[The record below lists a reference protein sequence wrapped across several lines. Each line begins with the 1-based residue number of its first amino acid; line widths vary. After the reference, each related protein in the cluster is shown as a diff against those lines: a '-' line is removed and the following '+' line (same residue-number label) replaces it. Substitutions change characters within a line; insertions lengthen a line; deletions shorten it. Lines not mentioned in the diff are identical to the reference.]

1 MRKFE
6 SLKRRL
12 IVIRRNFIMKFNK
25 AAACLIA
32 TACTASLFSAVASV
46 SAADAITISAETKQ
60 VKPNAE
66 FTVDISLAGVPSS
79 GIAGL
84 DFAIKYDSSVME
96 VTGVT
101 EGSISKTSDKQ
112 VEGFSSNLATNLTD
126 GAVSVLWATG
136 SISDNSKW
144 IKSDGV
150 LLTLNC
156 KAKKEGTAKVEIT
169 KGLRKDATSVDV
181 AVENLEVVNPTV
193 AAGTITVKD
202 GDPTPSPS
210 PSPAESPS
218 PSPSNGGN
226 EGGKTVL
233 GDVDCDGKV
242 DITDITTL
250 AISLV
255 DKKPLDGQAKINADV
270 DGDGSVALTDLAR
283 IKQFVSK
290 VIDKL

>member
-1 MRKFE
+1 
-6 SLKRRL
+6 
-12 IVIRRNFIMKFNK
+12 MKFNK

-32 TACTASLFSAVASV
+32 TACTASLFSTVASV
-46 SAADAITISAETKQ
+46 SAADAITISAETKA
-60 VKPNAE
+60 VESGKE

-84 DFAIKYDSSVME
+84 DFAIKYDTSLME

-101 EGSISKTSDKQ
+101 EGAVSKTNDKQ
-112 VEGFSSNLATNLTD
+112 VEGFSSNLATNINN

-136 SISDNSKW
+136 SVSDNSKW

-156 KAKKEGTAKVEIT
+156 KAKGTGDAKVEIT
-169 KGLRKDATSVDV
+169 KGVRKDATGIDI
-181 AVENLEVVNPTV
+181 AVEGLEVVSGTAKTGTISIGKPAETTTPDPTQNPTTNPTT
-193 AAGTITVKD
+193 GTTL
-202 GDPTPSPS
+202 
-210 PSPAESPS
+210 
-218 PSPSNGGN
+218 
-226 EGGKTVL
+226 L

-255 DKKPLDGQAKINADV
+255 DKKPVTGQAAINADV
-270 DGDGSVALTDLAR
+270 DKDGSVALTDLAR

>member
-1 MRKFE
+1 
-6 SLKRRL
+6 
-12 IVIRRNFIMKFNK
+12 MKFNK

-32 TACTASLFSAVASV
+32 TACTASLFSTVASV
-46 SAADAITISAETKQ
+46 SAADAITIGAETKS
-60 VKPNAE
+60 VESGKE

-84 DFAIKYDSSVME
+84 DFAIKYDTSLME

-101 EGSISKTSDKQ
+101 EGAVSKTNDKQ
-112 VEGFSSNLATNLTD
+112 VEGFSSNLATNINN

-136 SISDNSKW
+136 SVSDSSKW

-156 KAKKEGTAKVEIT
+156 KAKADGDAKVEIT
-169 KGLRKDATSVDV
+169 KGVRKDATGIDI
-181 AVENLEVVNPTV
+181 AVEGLAVVNGT
-193 AAGTITVKD
+193 AKAGTVSIGPK
-202 GDPTPSPS
+202 PTTEPSPTTK
-210 PSPAESPS
+210 PTETTAPGA
-218 PSPSNGGN
+218 
-226 EGGKTVL
+226 TLL

-255 DKKPLDGQAKINADV
+255 DKKPVSGQSAINADV
-270 DGDGSVALTDLAR
+270 DKDGSVALTDLAR

>member
-1 MRKFE
+1 
-6 SLKRRL
+6 
-12 IVIRRNFIMKFNK
+12 MKFNK

-32 TACTASLFSAVASV
+32 TACTASLFSTVASV
-46 SAADAITISAETKQ
+46 SAADAITISAETKA
-60 VKPNAE
+60 VESNKE

-84 DFAIKYDSSVME
+84 DFAIKYDTSLME

-101 EGSISKTSDKQ
+101 EGAVSKTNDKQ
-112 VEGFSSNLATNLTD
+112 VEGFSSNLATNINN

-136 SISDNSKW
+136 SVSDSSKW

-156 KAKKEGTAKVEIT
+156 KALKDGDAKVDIT
-169 KGLRKDATSVDV
+169 KGVRKDATGIDI
-181 AVENLEVVNPTV
+181 AVEGLEVVSGT
-193 AAGTITVKD
+193 AKAGTISIGKPV
-202 GDPTPSPS
+202 DPTKEPTTDPT
-210 PSPAESPS
+210 
-218 PSPSNGGN
+218 
-226 EGGKTVL
+226 KTTTEPTTTLL

-255 DKKPLDGQAKINADV
+255 DKKPVSGQSAVNADV
-270 DGDGSVALTDLAR
+270 DKDGSVALTDLAR

>member
-1 MRKFE
+1 
-6 SLKRRL
+6 
-12 IVIRRNFIMKFNK
+12 MKFNK

-32 TACTASLFSAVASV
+32 TACTASLFSTVASV
-46 SAADAITISAETKQ
+46 SAADAITIAAETKA
-60 VKPNAE
+60 VESGKE
-66 FTVDISLAGVPSS
+66 FNVDISLAGVPST

-84 DFAIKYDSSVME
+84 DFAIKYDTSLME

-101 EGSISKTSDKQ
+101 EGDVSKTNDKQ
-112 VEGFSSNLATNLTD
+112 VEGFSSNLATNINN

-136 SISDNSKW
+136 SVSDNSKW

-150 LLTLNC
+150 LLTLKC
-156 KAKKEGTAKVEIT
+156 KALKDGEAKVDIT
-169 KGLRKDATSVDV
+169 KGVRKDATGIDI
-181 AVENLEVVNPTV
+181 AVEGLAVVNGT
-193 AAGTITVKD
+193 AKAGTITIGGTK
-202 GDPTPSPS
+202 TTEPSPTTK
-210 PSPAESPS
+210 PTETTAPDA
-218 PSPSNGGN
+218 
-226 EGGKTVL
+226 TLL

-255 DKKPLDGQAKINADV
+255 DKKPVTGQAAINADV
-270 DGDGSVALTDLAR
+270 DKDGSVALTDLAR

>member
-1 MRKFE
+1 
-6 SLKRRL
+6 
-12 IVIRRNFIMKFNK
+12 MKFNK

-32 TACTASLFSAVASV
+32 TACTASLFSTVASV
-46 SAADAITISAETKQ
+46 SAADAITIAAESKS
-60 VKPNAE
+60 VESGKE

-84 DFAIKYDSSVME
+84 DFAIKYDTSLME

-101 EGSISKTSDKQ
+101 EGAVSKTNDKQ
-112 VEGFSSNLATNLTD
+112 VEGFSSNLATNINN

-136 SISDNSKW
+136 SVSDNSKW

-156 KAKKEGTAKVEIT
+156 KAKADGDAKVEIT
-169 KGLRKDATSVDV
+169 KGVRKDATGIDI
-181 AVENLEVVNPTV
+181 AVEGLAVVNGT
-193 AAGTITVKD
+193 AKAGTVSIGPK
-202 GDPTPSPS
+202 PTTEPSPTTK
-210 PSPAESPS
+210 PTETTAPGA
-218 PSPSNGGN
+218 
-226 EGGKTVL
+226 TLL

-255 DKKPLDGQAKINADV
+255 DKKPVTGQAAINADV
-270 DGDGSVALTDLAR
+270 DKDGSVALTDLAR

>member
-1 MRKFE
+1 
-6 SLKRRL
+6 
-12 IVIRRNFIMKFNK
+12 MKFNK

-32 TACTASLFSAVASV
+32 TACTASLFSTVASV
-46 SAADAITISAETKQ
+46 SAADAITISAETKA
-60 VKPNAE
+60 VESGKE

-84 DFAIKYDSSVME
+84 DFAIKYDTSLME

-101 EGSISKTSDKQ
+101 EGAVSKTNDKQ
-112 VEGFSSNLATNLTD
+112 VEGFSSNLATNINN

-136 SISDNSKW
+136 SVSDNSKW

-156 KAKKEGTAKVEIT
+156 KAKADGDAKVEIT
-169 KGLRKDATSVDV
+169 KGVRKDAEGIDI
-181 AVENLEVVNPTV
+181 AVEGLEVVSGT
-193 AAGTITVKD
+193 AKAGTI
-202 GDPTPSPS
+202 SI
-210 PSPAESPS
+210 
-218 PSPSNGGN
+218 
-226 EGGKTVL
+226 GKTVDPTKEPTADPTKSTTEPTTTLL

-255 DKKPLDGQAKINADV
+255 DKKPLTGQAKINADV
-270 DGDGSVALTDLAR
+270 DKDGEVALTDLAKIR
-283 IKQFVSK
+283 QYVSK
-290 VIDKL
+290 VITSL

>member
-1 MRKFE
+1 
-6 SLKRRL
+6 
-12 IVIRRNFIMKFNK
+12 MKFNK

-32 TACTASLFSAVASV
+32 TACTASLFSTVASV
-46 SAADAITISAETKQ
+46 SAADAITIAAETKA
-60 VKPNAE
+60 VESGKE
-66 FTVDISLAGVPSS
+66 FTVDISLAGVPST

-84 DFAIKYDSSVME
+84 DFAIKYDASLME

-101 EGSISKTSDKQ
+101 EGAVSKTNDKQ
-112 VEGFSSNLATNLTD
+112 VEGFSSNLATNINN

-136 SISDNSKW
+136 SVSDSSKW

-156 KAKKEGTAKVEIT
+156 KALKDGDAKVDITKGVRKDAEGIDIAVEGLAVVNGTAK
-169 KGLRKDATSVDV
+169 
-181 AVENLEVVNPTV
+181 
-193 AAGTITVKD
+193 AGTITI
-202 GDPTPSPS
+202 
-210 PSPAESPS
+210 
-218 PSPSNGGN
+218 
-226 EGGKTVL
+226 GGKTTEPSPTTNPTETTAPGTTLL

-255 DKKPLDGQAKINADV
+255 DKKPVSGQSAINADV
-270 DGDGSVALTDLAR
+270 DKDGSVALTDLAR

>member
-1 MRKFE
+1 
-6 SLKRRL
+6 
-12 IVIRRNFIMKFNK
+12 MKFNK

-32 TACTASLFSAVASV
+32 TACTASLFSTVASV
-46 SAADAITISAETKQ
+46 SAADAITIGAESKA
-60 VKPNAE
+60 VESGKE

-84 DFAIKYDSSVME
+84 DFAIKYDTSLME
-96 VTGVT
+96 VTEVT
-101 EGSISKTSDKQ
+101 EGAVSKTNDKQ
-112 VEGFSSNLATNLTD
+112 VEGFSSNLATYINN

-136 SISDNSKW
+136 SVSDNSKW

-150 LLTLNC
+150 LLTLKC
-156 KAKKEGTAKVEIT
+156 KAKADGDAKVEIT
-169 KGLRKDATSVDV
+169 KGVRKDATGIDI
-181 AVENLEVVNPTV
+181 AVEGLAVVNGT
-193 AAGTITVKD
+193 AKAGTISIGKPAETKTP
-202 GDPTPSPS
+202 DPTQNPTTNPTTE
-210 PSPAESPS
+210 P
-218 PSPSNGGN
+218 
-226 EGGKTVL
+226 TTTLL

-255 DKKPLDGQAKINADV
+255 DKKPVTGQAAINADV
-270 DGDGSVALTDLAR
+270 DKDGSVGLTDLAR

>member
-1 MRKFE
+1 
-6 SLKRRL
+6 
-12 IVIRRNFIMKFNK
+12 MKFNK

-32 TACTASLFSAVASV
+32 TACTASLFSTVASV
-46 SAADAITISAETKQ
+46 SAADAITIGAESKA
-60 VKPNAE
+60 VESGKE

-84 DFAIKYDSSVME
+84 DFAIKYDTSLME

-101 EGSISKTSDKQ
+101 EGAVSKTNDKQ
-112 VEGFSSNLATNLTD
+112 VEGFSSNLATNINN

-136 SISDNSKW
+136 SVSDNSKW

-156 KAKKEGTAKVEIT
+156 KAKADGEAKVEIT
-169 KGLRKDATSVDV
+169 KGVRKDAEGIDI
-181 AVENLEVVNPTV
+181 AVEGLAVVNGT
-193 AAGTITVKD
+193 AKAGTVSIGTK
-202 GDPTPSPS
+202 TTEPSPTTK
-210 PSPAESPS
+210 PTETTAPGA
-218 PSPSNGGN
+218 
-226 EGGKTVL
+226 KLL

-255 DKKPLDGQAKINADV
+255 DKKPLTGDSKINADV

>member
-1 MRKFE
+1 
-6 SLKRRL
+6 
-12 IVIRRNFIMKFNK
+12 MKFNK

-32 TACTASLFSAVASV
+32 TACTASLFSTVASV
-46 SAADAITISAETKQ
+46 SAADAITIGAESKS
-60 VKPNAE
+60 VESGKE

-84 DFAIKYDSSVME
+84 DFAIKYDTSLME

-101 EGSISKTSDKQ
+101 EGAVSKTNDKQ
-112 VEGFSSNLATNLTD
+112 VEGFSSNLATNINN

-136 SISDNSKW
+136 SVSDSSKW

-156 KAKKEGTAKVEIT
+156 KALKDGDAKVDITKGVRKDAEGIDIAVEGLAVVNGTAK
-169 KGLRKDATSVDV
+169 
-181 AVENLEVVNPTV
+181 
-193 AAGTITVKD
+193 AGTVSIGPKAT
-202 GDPTPSPS
+202 TEPSPTTK
-210 PSPAESPS
+210 PTETTAPGA
-218 PSPSNGGN
+218 
-226 EGGKTVL
+226 TLL

-255 DKKPLDGQAKINADV
+255 DKKPVTGQSAVNADV
-270 DGDGSVALTDLAR
+270 DKDGSVALTDLAR

>member
-1 MRKFE
+1 
-6 SLKRRL
+6 
-12 IVIRRNFIMKFNK
+12 MKFNK

-32 TACTASLFSAVASV
+32 TACTASLFSTVASV
-46 SAADAITISAETKQ
+46 SAADAITIGAESKS
-60 VKPNAE
+60 VESGKE

-84 DFAIKYDSSVME
+84 DFAIKYDTSLME

-101 EGSISKTSDKQ
+101 EGAVSKTNDKQ
-112 VEGFSSNLATNLTD
+112 VEGFSSNLATNINN

-136 SISDNSKW
+136 SVSDSSKW

-156 KAKKEGTAKVEIT
+156 KALKDGDAKVDITKGVRKDAEGIDIAVEGLAVVNGTAK
-169 KGLRKDATSVDV
+169 
-181 AVENLEVVNPTV
+181 
-193 AAGTITVKD
+193 AGTVSIGPKAT
-202 GDPTPSPS
+202 TEPSPTTK
-210 PSPAESPS
+210 PTETTAPGA
-218 PSPSNGGN
+218 
-226 EGGKTVL
+226 TLL

-255 DKKPLDGQAKINADV
+255 DKKPVSGQSAINADV
-270 DGDGSVALTDLAR
+270 DKDGSVALTDLAR

>member
-1 MRKFE
+1 
-6 SLKRRL
+6 
-12 IVIRRNFIMKFNK
+12 MKFNK

-32 TACTASLFSAVASV
+32 TACTASLFSTVASV
-46 SAADAITISAETKQ
+46 SAADAITISAETKS
-60 VKPNAE
+60 VESGKE

-84 DFAIKYDSSVME
+84 DFAIKYDTSLME

-101 EGSISKTSDKQ
+101 EGAVSKTNDKQ
-112 VEGFSSNLATNLTD
+112 VEGFSSNLATNINN

-136 SISDNSKW
+136 SVSDSSKW

-156 KAKKEGTAKVEIT
+156 KALKDGSAKVDIT
-169 KGLRKDATSVDV
+169 KGVRKDATGIDI
-181 AVENLEVVNPTV
+181 AVEGLEVVSGT
-193 AAGTITVKD
+193 AKAGTITI
-202 GDPTPSPS
+202 
-210 PSPAESPS
+210 
-218 PSPSNGGN
+218 
-226 EGGKTVL
+226 GGKTTEPSPTTTTKPTETTAPGTTLL

-255 DKKPLDGQAKINADV
+255 DKKPVTGQAAINADV
-270 DGDGSVALTDLAR
+270 DKDGSVALTDLAR

>member
-1 MRKFE
+1 
-6 SLKRRL
+6 
-12 IVIRRNFIMKFNK
+12 MKFNK

-32 TACTASLFSAVASV
+32 TACTASLFSTVASV
-46 SAADAITISAETKQ
+46 SAADAITISAETKA
-60 VKPNAE
+60 VESGKE

-84 DFAIKYDSSVME
+84 DFAIKYDTSLME

-101 EGSISKTSDKQ
+101 EGAVSKTNDKQ
-112 VEGFSSNLATNLTD
+112 VEGFSSNLATNINN

-136 SISDNSKW
+136 SVSDNSKW

-156 KAKKEGTAKVEIT
+156 KAKADGDAKVEIT
-169 KGLRKDATSVDV
+169 KGVRKDATGIDI
-181 AVENLEVVNPTV
+181 AVEGLEVVSGT
-193 AAGTITVKD
+193 AKAGTITI
-202 GDPTPSPS
+202 GGTAPTSPDPTQTTEPTNS
-210 PSPAESPS
+210 E
-218 PSPSNGGN
+218 
-226 EGGKTVL
+226 KTLL

-255 DKKPLDGQAKINADV
+255 DKKPVTGQAAINADV
-270 DGDGSVALTDLAR
+270 DKDGSVALTDLAR